1 MDIGSKLKELR
12 EERNMTI
19 KQLAEKSGCTTS
31 MISQIEHGKS
41 DPSISMLK
49 KLANALE
56 TNIVDF
62 FIDDNIISEDFLHI
76 APNDRIDIKLP
87 RWNAHIQSFIK
98 STANKKMHPFYTK
111 IKPGGGSKGMYSHEG
126 EEFVY
131 VLKGKL
137 SIKVGTNSFV
147 IKAGEAVYFK
157 SHIPHD
163 WINEAEEDTELI
175 WIITPPSF

>member
-12 EERNMTI
+12 EEKNLTV
-19 KQLAEKSGCTTS
+19 KQLAERSGCTTS

-49 KLANALE
+49 KLAGALE

-62 FIDDNIISEDFLHI
+62 FIDPNIINEEFLHVK
-76 APNDRIDIKLP
+76 PEERIDIKLP

-98 STANKKMHPFYTK
+98 STSDKKMHPFYTK

-131 VLKGKL
+131 VLSGEL
-137 SIKVGTNSFV
+137 SIKVGSESFNV
-147 IKAGEAVYFK
+147 KSGEAVYFK

-163 WINEAEEDTELI
+163 WINESREDTELI
-175 WIITPPSF
+175 WVITPPSF

>member
-12 EERNMTI
+12 EKKSLTI

-62 FIDDNIISEDFLHI
+62 FIDDNIIQDDFLHI
-76 APNDRIDIKLP
+76 MPSDRVDIKLP
-87 RWNAHIQSFIK
+87 RWNARIQSFLK
-98 STANKKMHPFYTK
+98 STSDKKMHPFYTK

-131 VLKGKL
+131 VLSGEL
-137 SIKVGTNSFV
+137 SIKVGANNFTVKS
-147 IKAGEAVYFK
+147 GEAVYFK

-163 WINEAEEDTELI
+163 WVNEGEKDTELI
-175 WIITPPSF
+175 WVITPPSF